1 MSSFSRAERAPWGS
15 FPKVIRN
22 GDLGSLTSEPEYQ
35 AAKQGDTAAALAM
48 VERLITDDTI
58 AQLKTLI
65 GEDKPRIIPVLAV
78 EAAGTNKIPA
88 MMAVVLADRLGLEVE
103 SDIVQREKVART
115 GSGSDHR
122 LAFNPTFDGKVIPG
136 QKYIVVDD
144 TLTMGGT
151 IASLRGYIENKGGKV
166 MAASVMTAHEGAV
179 DLAVKPKM
187 LAGINEKHGPVM
199 DAFWK
204 ESFGYGIDRLTQGE
218 AGHLRA
224 APSVD
229 AIRDRI
235 AAARNEAVNRVGA
248 GRPQA
253 PARPGQTG
261 SAVKAPSAGANGE
274 ELVEAAQEIQ
284 TEQQALLEAA
294 PIEQTYQQSLA
305 VYVQAKHD
313 QVERIEDRLEQLVD
327 RQQARLQQIQSS
339 APGLLSLPR
348 TKAAWQQQQAQQ
360 QARLQTLHS
369 RLDAV
374 REIKEGMGI
383 HSPKIEELATRK
395 MRAENPELAADWDSM
410 REAMRRHQA
419 LMRKQEQDKSKKLAQ
434 ERGGRGLTLGL
445 SKGSE

>member
-1 MSSFSRAERAPWGS
+1 MSSYSRAERAPWGD
-15 FPKVIRN
+15 FPKVVRN
-22 GDLGSLTSEPEYQ
+22 GDLGSLTNEPEYQ
-35 AAKQGDTAAALAM
+35 AAKQGDAEAALNL
-48 VERLITDDTI
+48 VERLISDDTV

-65 GEDKPRIIPVLAV
+65 GDEKPRIVPVLAV
-78 EAAGTNKIPA
+78 EAAGNNKIPA

-103 SDIVQREKVART
+103 TDIVQREKVART
-115 GSGSDHR
+115 GAGADHR
-122 LAFNPTFDGKVIPG
+122 LAFNPTFEGKVIPG

-151 IASLRGYIENKGGKV
+151 IASLRGYIENNGGKV
-166 MAASVMTAHEGAV
+166 MAASVMTAHEGAL

-187 LAGINEKHGPVM
+187 LSGINEKHGPAM

-204 ESFGYGIDRLTQGE
+204 ETFGYGIDRLTQGE

-248 GRPQA
+248 SRTATPARAGQQQPQA
-253 PARPGQTG
+253 
-261 SAVKAPSAGANGE
+261 VKQPSGNSGE
-274 ELVEAAQEIQ
+274 DLLQAAQEAE
-284 TEQQALLEAA
+284 TEQQALLESA
-294 PIEQTYQQSLA
+294 PVEQTYEQTLA
-305 VYVQAKHD
+305 LYVQAKHD

-327 RQQARLQQIQSS
+327 RQQARLQQLQSN

-360 QARLQTLHS
+360 QARLQTLHT
-369 RLDAV
+369 RLDMV

-383 HSPKIEELATRK
+383 HAPKIEELATRK
-395 MRAENPELAADWDSM
+395 MRAEHPELAADWDSM

-419 LMRKQEQDKSKKLAQ
+419 LMRKQEQEKKQAQ
-434 ERGGRGLTLGL
+434 ERERGRSQSLGL
-445 SKGSE
+445 SNKPS

>member
-1 MSSFSRAERAPWGS
+1 MSSNSRTERAPWGD
-15 FPKVIRN
+15 FPRVVRN
-22 GDLGSLTSEPEYQ
+22 GDLGSLSNEPEYQ
-35 AAKQGDTAAALAM
+35 AAKQGDTEAALTL
-48 VERLITDDTI
+48 VDRLISDDTI

-65 GEDKPRIIPVLAV
+65 GDEKPRIVPVLAV
-78 EAAGTNKIPA
+78 EAAGNNKIPA
-88 MMAVVLADRLGLEVE
+88 MMAAVLADRLGLEVE
-103 SDIVQREKVART
+103 TDIVQREKVART

-122 LAFNPTFDGKVIPG
+122 LAFNPTFEGNVSAG

-151 IASLRGYIENKGGKV
+151 IASLRGYIENNGGKV
-166 MAASVMTAHEGAV
+166 MAASVMTAHEGAL

-187 LAGINEKHGPVM
+187 LAGINQKHGPAM
-199 DAFWK
+199 DAYWK

-235 AAARNEAVNRVGA
+235 AAARHEAVNRVGA
-248 GRPQA
+248 SRTSP
-253 PARPGQTG
+253 PARAAQQSGAT
-261 SAVKAPSAGANGE
+261 VKNTAAGNAGE
-274 ELVEAAQEIQ
+274 GLLEAAQEAE
-284 TEQQALLEAA
+284 TEQRALLEAA
-294 PIEQTYQQSLA
+294 PVEQTYQQTLA
-305 VYVQAKHD
+305 FYVQAKHD

-327 RQQARLQQIQSS
+327 RQQAQLQRLQSN

-360 QARLQTLHS
+360 QARLQTLHA

-395 MRAENPELAADWDSM
+395 MRAENPELAGDWDSM
-410 REAMRRHQA
+410 REATRRHQA
-419 LMRKQEQDKSKKLAQ
+419 LMRKQEQEKKQAQ
-434 ERGGRGLTLGL
+434 ERGRSQSLGL
-445 SKGSE
+445 SNKPT

>member
-1 MSSFSRAERAPWGS
+1 MSSYSRAERAPWGD

-22 GDLGSLTSEPEYQ
+22 GDLGSLTNEPEYQ
-35 AAKQGDTAAALAM
+35 AAKQGDTEAALAL
-48 VERLITDDTI
+48 VDRLVSDDTV

-65 GEDKPRIIPVLAV
+65 GDEKPRIVPVLAV
-78 EAAGTNKIPA
+78 EASGNNKIPLA
-88 MMAVVLADRLGLEVE
+88 MAEVLADRLGLEVE
-103 SDIVQREKVART
+103 LDIIQREKVGRT
-115 GSGSDHR
+115 GAGSDHR
-122 LAFNPTFDGKVIPG
+122 LAFNPTFEGAVAAG

-151 IASLRGYIENKGGKV
+151 VASLRGYIENNGGKV
-166 MAASVMTAHEGAV
+166 MAASVMTAHEGAL

-187 LAGINEKHGPVM
+187 LAGINEKHGPAM

-235 AAARNEAVNRVGA
+235 AAARHEGVKRLDAARTQASPRRTGGA
-248 GRPQA
+248 AQA
-253 PARPGQTG
+253 GIGIAQPNN
-261 SAVKAPSAGANGE
+261 AGEG
-274 ELVEAAQEIQ
+274 LLEAAQEAE
-284 TEQQALLEAA
+284 TEQRALLEAA
-294 PIEQTYQQSLA
+294 PIEQTYQQTLA

-327 RQQARLQQIQSS
+327 RQQAQLQRLQSN

-360 QARLQTLHS
+360 QARLQTLHA

-383 HSPKIEELATRK
+383 HSPKVEELATRK
-395 MRAENPELAADWDSM
+395 MRAENPELAGDWDSM

-419 LMRKQEQDKSKKLAQ
+419 LMRKQEQEKKQAQ
-434 ERGGRGLTLGL
+434 ERGRSQSLGL
-445 SKGSE
+445 SNKPT

>member
-1 MSSFSRAERAPWGS
+1 MSSYSRAERAPWGD

-22 GDLGSLTSEPEYQ
+22 GDLGSLTNEPEYQ
-35 AAKQGDTAAALAM
+35 AAKQGDTEAALAL
-48 VERLITDDTI
+48 VDRLISDDTV

-65 GEDKPRIIPVLAV
+65 GDEKPRIVPVLAV
-78 EAAGTNKIPA
+78 EASGNNKIPLA
-88 MMAVVLADRLGLEVE
+88 MAEVLADRLGLEVE
-103 SDIVQREKVART
+103 LDIIQREKVGRT
-115 GSGSDHR
+115 GAGSDHR
-122 LAFNPTFDGKVIPG
+122 LAFNPTFEGAVAAG

-151 IASLRGYIENKGGKV
+151 VASLRGYIENNGGKV
-166 MAASVMTAHEGAV
+166 MAASVMTAHEGAL

-187 LAGINEKHGPVM
+187 LAGINEKHGPAM

-235 AAARNEAVNRVGA
+235 AAARHEGVKRLDAARTQASPRRTGGTAQA
-248 GRPQA
+248 GIGVAQPNN
-253 PARPGQTG
+253 
-261 SAVKAPSAGANGE
+261 AGEG
-274 ELVEAAQEIQ
+274 LLEAAQEAE
-284 TEQQALLEAA
+284 TEQRALLEAA
-294 PIEQTYQQSLA
+294 PIEQTYQQTLA

-327 RQQARLQQIQSS
+327 RQQAQLQRLQSN

-360 QARLQTLHS
+360 QARLQTLHA

-383 HSPKIEELATRK
+383 HSPKVEELATRK
-395 MRAENPELAADWDSM
+395 MRAENPELAGDWDSM

-419 LMRKQEQDKSKKLAQ
+419 LMRKQEQEKKQAQ
-434 ERGGRGLTLGL
+434 ERGRSQSLGL
-445 SKGSE
+445 SNKPT

>member
-1 MSSFSRAERAPWGS
+1 MSSYSKAERAPWGD

-22 GDLGSLTSEPEYQ
+22 GDLGSLTNEPEYE
-35 AAKQGDTAAALAM
+35 AAKKGDAEAALAL
-48 VERLITDDTI
+48 VDRLISDETV

-65 GEDKPRIIPVLAV
+65 GDEKPRIVPVLAV
-78 EAAGTNKIPA
+78 EAAGNNKIPA

-103 SDIVQREKVART
+103 TDIVQREKVART
-115 GSGSDHR
+115 GAGSDHR
-122 LAFNPTFDGKVIPG
+122 LAFNPTFEGNVTAG
-136 QKYIVVDD
+136 RKYIVVDD

-151 IASLRGYIENKGGKV
+151 IASLRGYIENNGGKV
-166 MAASVMTAHEGAV
+166 MAASVMTAHEGAL

-187 LAGINEKHGPVM
+187 LAGINEKHGPAM

-235 AAARNEAVNRVGA
+235 AAARHEAVNRVGA
-248 GRPQA
+248 SRTTPPSRAVQQQ
-253 PARPGQTG
+253 PGAT
-261 SAVKAPSAGANGE
+261 VKPTAAGNAGE
-274 ELVEAAQEIQ
+274 GLLEAAQEIE
-284 TEQQALLEAA
+284 TEQRALLEAA
-294 PIEQTYQQSLA
+294 PVEQTYQQTLA
-305 VYVQAKHD
+305 LYVQAKHD

-327 RQQARLQQIQSS
+327 RQQAQLQRLQSN

-360 QARLQTLHS
+360 QARLQTLHA

-374 REIKEGMGI
+374 REIKEGMGV
-383 HSPKIEELATRK
+383 HSPKVEELATRK
-395 MRAENPELAADWDSM
+395 MRAENPELAGDWDSM

-419 LMRKQEQDKSKKLAQ
+419 LMRKQEQEKKLAQ
-434 ERGGRGLTLGL
+434 ERGRSQSLGL
-445 SKGSE
+445 SNKPT